1 MHFGLQG
8 AAKDRII
15 NMLKR
20 ILFIFPLLFF
30 IALATTSAASSFTLV
45 VDAGH
50 GGNDFGAPGAT
61 SNEKDLTL
69 RYALAFGRFVE
80 SHCPDVRVVYTR
92 KTDVFVP
99 LHERAD
105 IANRNK
111 ADLFISIH
119 INAVEGSHSAHG
131 FQSYTLGRG
140 ERSGD
145 RGIRENLDVA
155 KRENSV
161 IFLEKDYKKKY
172 SGLDLNSA
180 ESDIMFE
187 FIADNN
193 RKRSV
198 ELSRLMQR
206 NVCQATGRQDGGSHQ
221 NNLAVLRLTSMPAIL
236 LELGFISTPDEEEF
250 MNSDSALDLYTKGIY
265 NAFITYKNKYDTQST
280 LPYQNSP
287 VEVSAPE
294 DDDVDTDTSVAD
306 DRVTR
311 SSRDVAQRGAT
322 TSKAY
327 RTRQNDKPASKSS
340 SARATTST
348 IKAESSTAKASR
360 ASKPD
365 KTNKADKSKKTTR
378 DDQKDKDS
386 NAKRQFA
393 HAPVFKIQILQ
404 GSYKLNDND
413 RQFKGLTGIERME
426 DGGKWKYFYSS
437 STDYNAVNRSRKEI
451 LDKFPGAFIVAY
463 KDGKQTNVNEAI
475 QEFLSN
481 KRKK

>member
-1 MHFGLQG
+1 
-8 AAKDRII
+8 
-15 NMLKR
+15 MLKR
-20 ILFIFPLLFF
+20 ILLIIPVFF
-30 IALATTSAASSFTLV
+30 FFALVATSAASRFTLV

-50 GGNDFGAPGAT
+50 GGNDFGAPGAV

-69 RYALAFGRFVE
+69 KYALAFGRFVE
-80 SHCPDVRVVYTR
+80 SHCPDVLVIYTR
-92 KTDVFVP
+92 KTDVFIP

-119 INAVEGSHSAHG
+119 INAVDGSHTAHG

-161 IFLEKDYKKKY
+161 IFLEKDYQKKY
-172 SGLDLNSA
+172 SGLDMNSA
-180 ESDIMFE
+180 EGDIMFE

-193 RKRSV
+193 RQRSV

-206 NVCQATGRQDGGSHQ
+206 CVCQATGRQDGGSHQ

-236 LELGFISTPDEEEF
+236 LELGFISTPDEEQF
-250 MNSDSALDLYTKGIY
+250 MNSDSAVDLYTKGIY

-280 LPYQNSP
+280 LPYQNN
-287 VEVSAPE
+287 VIEVSAPVN
-294 DDDVDTDTSVAD
+294 DNNDYQPVID
-306 DRVTR
+306 DRRSNRSTR
-311 SSRDVAQRGAT
+311 ATVQRKTVAGKGDGDTPQQSSNTPQRREAAAPKAASKNTAKSDKAVKAEKQAKRD
-322 TSKAY
+322 
-327 RTRQNDKPASKSS
+327 NDKKVVSQQA
-340 SARATTST
+340 
-348 IKAESSTAKASR
+348 
-360 ASKPD
+360 
-365 KTNKADKSKKTTR
+365 
-378 DDQKDKDS
+378 
-386 NAKRQFA
+386 A

-404 GSYKLNDND
+404 GSYKLRDND
-413 RQFKGLTGIERME
+413 RQFKELTGIERME
-426 DGGKWKYFYSS
+426 DGGKWKYFYGSN
-437 STDYNAVNRSRKEI
+437 TDYNAVNRSRKEI

-463 KDGKQTNVNEAI
+463 KDGKQMDVNEAI
-475 QEFLSN
+475 KEFLSN

>member
-1 MHFGLQG
+1 
-8 AAKDRII
+8 
-15 NMLKR
+15 MLKR
-20 ILFIFPLLFF
+20 VFLIPVFFLFELVF
-30 IALATTSAASSFTLV
+30 ASAASRFTLV

-50 GGNDFGAPGAT
+50 GGNDFGAPGAM

-80 SHCPDVRVVYTR
+80 SHCPDVRVIYTR
-92 KTDVFVP
+92 KTDVFIP

-119 INAVEGSHSAHG
+119 INAVDGSHSAHG

-140 ERSGD
+140 EHSGD

-161 IFLEKDYKKKY
+161 IFLEKDYQKKY
-172 SGLDLNSA
+172 SGLDMNSA
-180 ESDIMFE
+180 EGDIMFE

-206 NVCQATGRQDGGSHQ
+206 CVCRATGRQDGGSHQ

-236 LELGFISTPDEEEF
+236 LELGFISTPDEEQF

-280 LPYQNSP
+280 LPYQNN
-287 VEVSAPE
+287 VIEVSTPVNGNT
-294 DDDVDTDTSVAD
+294 DDDKAVIDDRSSRTTRTTVQRKSVAGKGSGD
-306 DRVTR
+306 TPQRNSVNPQKREVAVTR
-311 SSRDVAQRGAT
+311 SSGT
-322 TSKAY
+322 THSKSAKAGKAEKQAK
-327 RTRQNDKPASKSS
+327 TVNDKNVSRPA
-340 SARATTST
+340 
-348 IKAESSTAKASR
+348 
-360 ASKPD
+360 
-365 KTNKADKSKKTTR
+365 
-378 DDQKDKDS
+378 
-386 NAKRQFA
+386 A
-393 HAPVFKIQILQ
+393 HAPVFKVQILQ
-404 GSYKLNDND
+404 GSIKLRDND
-413 RQFKGLTGIERME
+413 RQFKELTGIERMD
-426 DGGKWKYFYSS
+426 DGGKWKYFYGS
-437 STDYNAVNRSRKEI
+437 STDYNAVSRSRKEI

-463 KDGKQTNVNEAI
+463 KDGKQVNVNEAI
-475 QEFLSN
+475 KEFLSN

>member
-1 MHFGLQG
+1 
-8 AAKDRII
+8 
-15 NMLKR
+15 MLKR
-20 ILFIFPLLFF
+20 ILLIIPVFF
-30 IALATTSAASSFTLV
+30 FFALVATSAASRFTLV

-50 GGNDFGAPGAT
+50 GGNDFGAPGAV

-69 RYALAFGRFVE
+69 KYALAFGRFVE
-80 SHCPDVRVVYTR
+80 SHCPDVRVIYTR
-92 KTDVFVP
+92 KTDVFIP

-119 INAVEGSHSAHG
+119 INAVDGSHTAHG

-161 IFLEKDYKKKY
+161 IFLEKDYQKRY
-172 SGLDLNSA
+172 SGLDMNSA
-180 ESDIMFE
+180 EGDIMFE

-193 RKRSV
+193 RQRSV

-206 NVCQATGRQDGGSHQ
+206 CVCQATGRQDGGSHQ

-236 LELGFISTPDEEEF
+236 LELGFISTPDEEQF
-250 MNSDSALDLYTKGIY
+250 MNSDSAVDLYTKGIY

-280 LPYQNSP
+280 LPYQNN
-287 VEVSAPE
+287 VIEVSAPVNGNN
-294 DDDVDTDTSVAD
+294 DYQSVID
-306 DRVTR
+306 DRRSNRSTR
-311 SSRDVAQRGAT
+311 TTVQRKTVAGKGDGDTPQQSSNTPQRREAAAPKAASKNTAKSDKAVKAEKQAKRD
-322 TSKAY
+322 
-327 RTRQNDKPASKSS
+327 NDKKVVSQQA
-340 SARATTST
+340 
-348 IKAESSTAKASR
+348 
-360 ASKPD
+360 
-365 KTNKADKSKKTTR
+365 
-378 DDQKDKDS
+378 
-386 NAKRQFA
+386 A

-404 GSYKLNDND
+404 GSYKLRDND
-413 RQFKGLTGIERME
+413 RQFKELTGIERME
-426 DGGKWKYFYSS
+426 DDGKWKYFYGSN
-437 STDYNAVNRSRKEI
+437 TDYNAVNRSRKEI

-463 KDGKQTNVNEAI
+463 KDGKQMDVNEAI
-475 QEFLSN
+475 KEFLSN

>member
-1 MHFGLQG
+1 
-8 AAKDRII
+8 
-15 NMLKR
+15 MLKR
-20 ILFIFPLLFF
+20 ILLIIPVFF
-30 IALATTSAASSFTLV
+30 FFALVATSAVSRFTLV

-50 GGNDFGAPGAT
+50 GGNDFGAPGAV

-69 RYALAFGRFVE
+69 KYALAFGRFVE
-80 SHCPDVRVVYTR
+80 SHCPDVRVIYTR
-92 KTDVFVP
+92 KTDVFIP

-119 INAVEGSHSAHG
+119 INAVDGSHTAHG

-161 IFLEKDYKKKY
+161 IFLEKDYQKKY
-172 SGLDLNSA
+172 SGLDMNSA
-180 ESDIMFE
+180 EGDIMFE

-193 RKRSV
+193 RQRSV

-206 NVCQATGRQDGGSHQ
+206 CVCQATGRQDGGSHQ

-236 LELGFISTPDEEEF
+236 LELGFISTPDEEQF
-250 MNSDSALDLYTKGIY
+250 MNSDSAVDLYTKGIY

-280 LPYQNSP
+280 LPYQNN
-287 VEVSAPE
+287 VIEVSAPVN
-294 DDDVDTDTSVAD
+294 DNNDYQPVID
-306 DRVTR
+306 DRRSNRSTR
-311 SSRDVAQRGAT
+311 ATVQRKTVAGKGDGDTPQQSSNTPQRREAAAPKAASKNTAKSDKAVKAEKQAKRD
-322 TSKAY
+322 
-327 RTRQNDKPASKSS
+327 NDKKVVSQQA
-340 SARATTST
+340 
-348 IKAESSTAKASR
+348 
-360 ASKPD
+360 
-365 KTNKADKSKKTTR
+365 
-378 DDQKDKDS
+378 
-386 NAKRQFA
+386 A

-404 GSYKLNDND
+404 GSYKLRDND
-413 RQFKGLTGIERME
+413 RQFKELTGIERME
-426 DGGKWKYFYSS
+426 DGGKWKYFYGSN
-437 STDYNAVNRSRKEI
+437 TDYNAVNRSRKEI

-463 KDGKQTNVNEAI
+463 KDGKQMDVNEAI
-475 QEFLSN
+475 KEFLSN

>member
-1 MHFGLQG
+1 
-8 AAKDRII
+8 
-15 NMLKR
+15 MLKR
-20 ILFIFPLLFF
+20 ILLIIPVFF
-30 IALATTSAASSFTLV
+30 FFALVATSAASRFTLV

-50 GGNDFGAPGAT
+50 GGNDFGAPGAV

-69 RYALAFGRFVE
+69 KYALAFGRFVE
-80 SHCPDVRVVYTR
+80 SHCPDVRVIYTR
-92 KTDVFVP
+92 KTDVFIP

-119 INAVEGSHSAHG
+119 INAVDGSHTAHG

-161 IFLEKDYKKKY
+161 IFLEKDYQKKY
-172 SGLDLNSA
+172 SGLDMNSA
-180 ESDIMFE
+180 EGDIMFE

-193 RKRSV
+193 RQRSV

-206 NVCQATGRQDGGSHQ
+206 CVCQATGRQDGGSHQ

-236 LELGFISTPDEEEF
+236 LELGFISTPDEEQF
-250 MNSDSALDLYTKGIY
+250 MNSDSAVDLYTKGIY

-280 LPYQNSP
+280 LPYQNN
-287 VEVSAPE
+287 VIEVSAPVN
-294 DDDVDTDTSVAD
+294 DNNDYQPVID
-306 DRVTR
+306 DRRSNRSTR
-311 SSRDVAQRGAT
+311 ATVQRKTVAGKGDGDTPQQSSNTPQRREAAAPKAASKNTAKSDKAVKAEKQAKRD
-322 TSKAY
+322 
-327 RTRQNDKPASKSS
+327 NDKKVVSQQA
-340 SARATTST
+340 
-348 IKAESSTAKASR
+348 
-360 ASKPD
+360 
-365 KTNKADKSKKTTR
+365 
-378 DDQKDKDS
+378 
-386 NAKRQFA
+386 A

-404 GSYKLNDND
+404 GSYKLREND
-413 RQFKGLTGIERME
+413 RQFKELTGIERME
-426 DGGKWKYFYSS
+426 DGGKWKYFYGSN
-437 STDYNAVNRSRKEI
+437 TDYNAVNRSRKEI

-463 KDGKQTNVNEAI
+463 KDGKQMDVNEAI
-475 QEFLSN
+475 KEFLSN

>member
-1 MHFGLQG
+1 
-8 AAKDRII
+8 
-15 NMLKR
+15 MLKR
-20 ILFIFPLLFF
+20 ILLIIPLFF
-30 IALATTSAASSFTLV
+30 LFALVAASAASRFTLV

-50 GGNDFGAPGAT
+50 GGNDFGAPGAV

-69 RYALAFGRFVE
+69 KYALAFGRFVE
-80 SHCPDVRVVYTR
+80 SHCPDVRVIYTR
-92 KTDVFVP
+92 KTDVFIP

-119 INAVEGSHSAHG
+119 INAVDGSHTAHG

-161 IFLEKDYKKKY
+161 IFLEKDYQKKY
-172 SGLDLNSA
+172 SGLDMNSA
-180 ESDIMFE
+180 EGDIMFE

-193 RKRSV
+193 RQRSV
-198 ELSRLMQR
+198 ELSRLMQHC
-206 NVCQATGRQDGGSHQ
+206 VCQATGRQDGGSHQ

-236 LELGFISTPDEEEF
+236 LELGFISTPDEEQF
-250 MNSDSALDLYTKGIY
+250 MNSDSAVDLYTKGIY

-280 LPYQNSP
+280 LPYQNR
-287 VEVSAPE
+287 VIEVSAPSNNNT
-294 DDDVDTDTSVAD
+294 DDDQPVIDDRRSNRTTRTSVQ
-306 DRVTR
+306 RK
-311 SSRDVAQRGAT
+311 SVAGKGSNDTPQQNSNTPQKREVASPKA
-322 TSKAY
+322 TSKNKAKSDKAVKAEK
-327 RTRQNDKPASKSS
+327 QVKKDNDKKIVSQQA
-340 SARATTST
+340 
-348 IKAESSTAKASR
+348 
-360 ASKPD
+360 
-365 KTNKADKSKKTTR
+365 
-378 DDQKDKDS
+378 
-386 NAKRQFA
+386 A

-404 GSYKLNDND
+404 GSYKLRDND
-413 RQFKGLTGIERME
+413 RQFKELTGIERMA
-426 DGGKWKYFYSS
+426 DGDKWKYFYGS

-463 KDGKQTNVNEAI
+463 KDGKQMDVNEAI
-475 QEFLSN
+475 KEFLSN